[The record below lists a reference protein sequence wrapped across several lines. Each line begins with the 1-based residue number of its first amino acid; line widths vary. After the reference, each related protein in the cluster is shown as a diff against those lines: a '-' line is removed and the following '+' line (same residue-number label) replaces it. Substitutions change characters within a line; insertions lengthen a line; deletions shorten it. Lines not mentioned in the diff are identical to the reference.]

1 MLWNALLLALR
12 SIRRNVMR
20 SFLTTLGIV
29 IGVASV
35 IIMVNLGSGATLQ
48 VKQQIES
55 LGSNLLFMRVGQRL
69 GHGQRTQAAPFEMED
84 ADAIAREVP
93 GVAAVAPI
101 SSQAMTAIYG
111 NENWT
116 TSVNGSDNRY
126 FTVGNWELGH
136 GRYFN
141 SSELQGGKSVCV
153 IGETVREKLFGAQDP
168 IGSAIRLKKISCE
181 VIGLLKSKGQSAGG
195 SDQDD
200 TIVMPMR
207 TYWRRI
213 AGNRD
218 VNRIHISARDGV
230 STTEVVKDVE
240 NLMRERR
247 RIGPGEEDDFSVM
260 DLQEITKTIT
270 GTTQVLTAL
279 LGAVAAVSL
288 LVGGIGI
295 MNIMLVSVTERTREI
310 GIRLAIGA
318 LERDVLTQFLVE
330 AVVLSSF
337 GGIFGIVLALTASW
351 FIAGAL
357 SLPYV
362 VEPGMVLFAFLFS
375 MVIGVAFGYFPARK
389 AARLDPIDA
398 LRHE

>member
-12 SIRRNVMR
+12 SIRRNVLR

-55 LGSNLLFMRVGQRL
+55 LGSNLLFLRPGQRL
-69 GHGQRTQAAPFEMED
+69 GHGQRTAAPPFKL
-84 ADAIAREVP
+84 ADAEAISREVS
-93 GVAAVAPI
+93 GVAEVAPQ
-101 SSQAMTAIYG
+101 SSQAMVAVYG
-111 NENWT
+111 NENWN
-116 TSVNGSDNRY
+116 TSVTGSDNRY
-126 FTVGNWELGH
+126 FRVGNWSLAE
-136 GRYFN
+136 GRYF
-141 SSELQGGKSVCV
+141 SASELRAGKSVCV
-153 IGETVREKLFGAQDP
+153 IGETIRQKLFGAQVP
-168 IGSAIRLKKISCE
+168 IGSKIRLKKIACE

-200 TIVMPMR
+200 TVVMPIR
-207 TYWRRI
+207 TFWRRI
-213 AGNRD
+213 AGNQD
-218 VNRIHISARDGV
+218 VQRLRISARDGV
-230 STTEVVKDVE
+230 STSRVQRDIE

-247 RIGPGEEDDFSVM
+247 RIGAGKEDDFSVM
-260 DLQEITKTIT
+260 DLQEITRTLT
-270 GTTQVLTAL
+270 GTTQILTAL

-330 AVVLSSF
+330 AMVLSSF
-337 GGIFGIVLALTASW
+337 GGLFGILLALGASW
-351 FIAGAL
+351 FIAGL
-357 SLPYV
+357 LQVPYV
-362 VEPGMVLFAFLFS
+362 VEPTMVVFAFLFS
-375 MVIGVAFGYFPARK
+375 MAIGVAFGYFPARK

>member
-12 SIRRNVMR
+12 SIRRNVLR

-55 LGSNLLFMRVGQRL
+55 LGTNLLFLRPGQRL
-69 GHGQRTQAAPFEMED
+69 GHGQRTQAPPFKL
-84 ADAIAREVP
+84 ADAEAIVREVA
-93 GVAAVAPI
+93 GVAEVAPQ
-101 SSQAMTAIYG
+101 SSQAMVAVYG
-111 NENWT
+111 NENWN
-116 TSVNGSDNRY
+116 TSVTGSDNRY
-126 FTVGNWELGH
+126 FAVGNWELSE
-136 GRYFN
+136 GRYFTD
-141 SSELQGGKSVCV
+141 SELRAGKSVCV
-153 IGETVREKLFGAQDP
+153 IGETVRQKLFGAQQP
-168 IGSAIRLKKISCE
+168 VGSSIRLKKISCE
-181 VIGLLKSKGQSAGG
+181 VIGLLQSKGQSAGG

-200 TIVMPMR
+200 TIVMPIR
-207 TYWRRI
+207 TFWRRI
-213 AGNRD
+213 AGNQD
-218 VNRIHISARDGV
+218 VQRLRISAREGI
-230 STTEVVKDVE
+230 STARVQRDVE

-260 DLQEITKTIT
+260 DMQEIARTLT

-318 LERDVLTQFLVE
+318 QERDVLTQFLVE
-330 AVVLSSF
+330 AMVLSSF
-337 GGIFGIVLALTASW
+337 GGLFGILLALGASW
-351 FIAGAL
+351 FIAGML
-357 SLPYV
+357 QLPFV
-362 VEPGMVLFAFLFS
+362 VEPAMVLFAFLFS

>member
-12 SIRRNVMR
+12 SIRRNVLR

-55 LGSNLLFMRVGQRL
+55 LGSNLLFLRPGQRL
-69 GHGQRTQAAPFEMED
+69 GHGQRTQAPPFKLVD
-84 ADAIAREVP
+84 AEAIVREVA
-93 GVAAVAPI
+93 GVAEVAPQ
-101 SSQAMTAIYG
+101 SSQAMVAVYG
-111 NENWT
+111 NENWN
-116 TSVNGSDNRY
+116 TSVTGSDNRY
-126 FTVGNWELGH
+126 FRVGNWELAE
-136 GRYFN
+136 GRDF
-141 SSELQGGKSVCV
+141 SDSELRAGKSVCV
-153 IGETVREKLFGAQDP
+153 IGETVRQRLFGAQVP
-168 IGSAIRLKKISCE
+168 IGSKIRLKKIACE

-200 TIVMPMR
+200 TIVMPIR
-207 TYWRRI
+207 TFWRRV
-213 AGNRD
+213 AGNQD
-218 VNRIHISARDGV
+218 VQRLRISAREGV
-230 STTEVVKDVE
+230 STATVQRDVE

-260 DLQEITKTIT
+260 DMQEIARTLT
-270 GTTQVLTAL
+270 GTTQILTAL

-318 LERDVLTQFLVE
+318 QERDVLTQFLVE
-330 AVVLSSF
+330 AMVLSSF
-337 GGIFGIVLALTASW
+337 GGLFGILLALGASW
-351 FIAGAL
+351 FIAGL
-357 SLPYV
+357 LQIPYV
-362 VEPGMVLFAFLFS
+362 VEPTMVLFAFLFS
-375 MVIGVAFGYFPARK
+375 MAIGVAFGYFPARK

>member
-12 SIRRNVMR
+12 SIRRNVLR

-55 LGSNLLFMRVGQRL
+55 LGSNLLFLRSGQRF
-69 GHGQRTQAAPFEMED
+69 GPGSRTQAPPFKLAD
-84 ADAIAREVP
+84 AEAIAREIA
-93 GVAAVAPI
+93 GVAEVAP
-101 SSQAMTAIYG
+101 QASLAMVAIYG

-116 TSVNGSDNRY
+116 TSVTGSDNRY
-126 FTVGNWELGH
+126 FRVGNWELTE
-136 GRYFN
+136 GRYF
-141 SSELQGGKSVCV
+141 SDSEQRAGKSVCV
-153 IGETVREKLFGAQDP
+153 IGETVRQKLFGAQLP
-168 IGSAIRLKKISCE
+168 IGSKIRLKKIACE
-181 VIGLLKSKGQSAGG
+181 VIGLLQSKGQSAGG

-200 TIVMPMR
+200 TIVIPIR
-207 TYWRRI
+207 TFWRRI
-213 AGNRD
+213 AGNQD
-218 VNRIHISARDGV
+218 VQRLRISAREGV
-230 STTEVVKDVE
+230 STTTVQRDIEI
-240 NLMRERR
+240 LMRERR

-260 DLQEITKTIT
+260 DMQEIARTLT
-270 GTTQVLTAL
+270 GTTQILTTL

-318 LERDVLTQFLVE
+318 QERDVLTQFLVE

-337 GGIFGIVLALTASW
+337 GGLFGILLALGASW
-351 FIAGAL
+351 FIAGL
-357 SLPYV
+357 LQIPYV
-362 VEPGMVLFAFLFS
+362 VEPTMVLFAFLFS

>member
-12 SIRRNVMR
+12 SIRRNVLR

-55 LGSNLLFMRVGQRL
+55 LGSNLLFLRPGQRL
-69 GHGQRTQAAPFEMED
+69 GHGQRTAATPFELDD
-84 ADAIAREVP
+84 AEAIAREIS
-93 GVAAVAPI
+93 GVAEVAPQ
-101 SSQAMTAIYG
+101 SSQAMVAVYG
-111 NENWT
+111 NENWN
-116 TSVNGSDNRY
+116 TSVTGSDNRY
-126 FTVGNWELGH
+126 FRVGNWEFAQ
-136 GRYFN
+136 GRDF
-141 SSELQGGKSVCV
+141 SDSELRTGKSVCV
-153 IGETVREKLFGAQDP
+153 IGETVRQKLFGPQP
-168 IGSAIRLKKISCE
+168 PVGSSIRLQKISCE

-200 TIVMPMR
+200 AIVMPLR
-207 TYWRRI
+207 TFWRRI
-213 AGNRD
+213 AGNQD
-218 VNRIHISARDGV
+218 VQHLRISARDGV
-230 STTEVVKDVE
+230 STTTVQRDIE

-247 RIGPGEEDDFSVM
+247 RIGPGEEDDFSIM
-260 DLQEITKTIT
+260 DMQEITRTLT
-270 GTTQVLTAL
+270 GTTRILTAL

-318 LERDVLTQFLVE
+318 QERDVLTQFLVE

-337 GGIFGIVLALTASW
+337 GGLFGILLALTASW
-351 FIAGAL
+351 FIAGL
-357 SLPYV
+357 LQIPYV
-362 VEPGMVLFAFLFS
+362 VEPTMVMFAFLFS

>member
-12 SIRRNVMR
+12 SIRRNVLR

-55 LGSNLLFMRVGQRL
+55 LGSNLLFLGVGQRL
-69 GHGQRTQAAPFEMED
+69 GHGQRTKGSPFD
-84 ADAIAREVP
+84 LADVEAVARDVP
-93 GVAAVAPI
+93 GIAEVAPS
-101 SSQAMTAIYG
+101 SSQAMVVIYG
-111 NENWT
+111 NENWS

-126 FTVGNWELGH
+126 FTVGNWSLKS

-141 SSELQGGKSVCV
+141 TNELGGGKGVCV
-153 IGETVREKLFGAQDP
+153 IGETLREKLFGAQDP
-168 IGSAIRLKKISCE
+168 IGSKIRLKKVSCE

-200 TIVMPMR
+200 TIILPLR
-207 TYWRRI
+207 FFWRRI
-213 AGNRD
+213 AGNQD
-218 VNRIHISARDGV
+218 VNRILISARDGV
-230 STTEVVKDVE
+230 STTRVAKDIASV
-240 NLMRERR
+240 MRERR
-247 RIGPGEEDDFSVM
+247 RIASGEDDDFSVM
-260 DLQEITKTIT
+260 DLQEITSTLT
-270 GTTQVLTAL
+270 NTTKVLTAL
-279 LGAVAAVSL
+279 LGAVAGVSL

-318 LERDVLTQFLVE
+318 LEKDVLTQFLVE
-330 AVVLSSF
+330 AVVLSSI
-337 GGIFGIVLALTASW
+337 GGLFGIILALAVTW
-351 FIAGAL
+351 FIANAL
-357 SLPYV
+357 GMPFV
-362 VEPGMVLFAFLFS
+362 VEVGMTFFAFLFS